1 MAGGFMDKVKD
12 FVKGN
17 PEQASGAI
25 EKVEDLV
32 DQRTGGKHSE
42 HVDKGGDLLREKLGL
57 PPEELAATQPD
68 ATEPDATEPDATQPD
83 AQPAGTEPVAQ
94 EQPAPPLPQ
103 GGTTQQGEEQ
113 PLAPRPGERQ
123 PDTGG
128 PARQA

>member
-25 EKVEDLV
+25 EKVEDLI

-42 HVDKGGDLLREKLGL
+42 HVDKGGDVLREKLGL
-57 PPEELAATQPD
+57 PPEERAATQPD
-68 ATEPDATEPDATQPD
+68 AT
-83 AQPAGTEPVAQ
+83 QPAGTEPVAQ

-113 PLAPRPGERQ
+113 PLTPRPGERQ

-128 PARQA
+128 PAPQA

>member
-25 EKVEDLV
+25 EKVEDLI

-42 HVDKGGDLLREKLGL
+42 HVDKGGDVLREKLGL
-57 PPEELAATQPD
+57 PPEERAAAQ
-68 ATEPDATEPDATQPD
+68 PDATQPD
-83 AQPAGTEPVAQ
+83 ATQPAGTERVAQ
-94 EQPAPPLPQ
+94 VQPAPPLPQ

-113 PLAPRPGERQ
+113 PLTPRPGERQ

-128 PARQA
+128 PAPQA